1 MKHQCPSLKE
11 LLAFDAVARQGS
23 LTQAANVLCLSVSA
37 VSKQIAAL
45 ESFLGVALLCK
56 DGRGIQLT
64 TQGRVYWQKIAGS
77 LRAIETATYET
88 RASHGD
94 AGMITLASVPTFLT
108 RWLIPRLPEF
118 RRRHPQVTLSFSRHL
133 APAEDMP
140 ARVDAA
146 IRYGS
151 GNWQGVVTE
160 YIAGREFV
168 LIASDGLAGGRKG
181 LRRPEALPDRTLL
194 HHEEAANAWPQWAA
208 RHGVA
213 QARVAAG
220 PRFAQYSAIIQ
231 AARSGLG
238 IGLVPR
244 ILVEDELAGG
254 DLYSPCGAS
263 VVVDQGHYL
272 CVRPDRLDLPAFGVF
287 REWLLE
293 EGALSR
299 EATGSSARA

>member
-1 MKHQCPSLKE
+1 
-11 LLAFDAVARQGS
+11 
-23 LTQAANVLCLSVSA
+23 
-37 VSKQIAAL
+37 
-45 ESFLGVALLCK
+45 
-56 DGRGIQLT
+56 
-64 TQGRVYWQKIAGS
+64 
-77 LRAIETATYET
+77 
-88 RASHGD
+88 
-94 AGMITLASVPTFLT
+94 
-108 RWLIPRLPEF
+108 
-118 RRRHPQVTLSFSRHL
+118 
-133 APAEDMP
+133 MP

-160 YIAGREFV
+160 YIAD
-168 LIASDGLAGGRKG
+168 ASSCSSRRTVWPAAAR

-254 DLYSPCGAS
+254 DLYSPA
-263 VVVDQGHYL
+263 
-272 CVRPDRLDLPAFGVF
+272 
-287 REWLLE
+287 
-293 EGALSR
+293 
-299 EATGSSARA
+299 ARR

>member
-1 MKHQCPSLKE
+1 M
-11 LLAFDAVARQGS
+11 
-23 LTQAANVLCLSVSA
+23 
-37 VSKQIAAL
+37 
-45 ESFLGVALLCK
+45 
-56 DGRGIQLT
+56 
-64 TQGRVYWQKIAGS
+64 
-77 LRAIETATYET
+77 
-88 RASHGD
+88 
-94 AGMITLASVPTFLT
+94 
-108 RWLIPRLPEF
+108 
-118 RRRHPQVTLSFSRHL
+118 
-133 APAEDMP
+133 
-140 ARVDAA
+140 DAA

-168 LIASDGLAGGRKG
+168 LIASDGLAGGRR
-181 LRRPEALPDRTLL
+181 LRRPEALPDHTLL

-231 AARSGLG
+231 AARSGWASAWC
-238 IGLVPR
+238 R
-244 ILVEDELAGG
+244 ASWWRTNWLAVTCTA
-254 DLYSPCGAS
+254 CGAS

-293 EGALSR
+293 QGALSR
-299 EATGSSARA
+299 KPRDRRREPDHHARRSGPGPAGKQAGD

>member
-1 MKHQCPSLKE
+1 
-11 LLAFDAVARQGS
+11 
-23 LTQAANVLCLSVSA
+23 
-37 VSKQIAAL
+37 
-45 ESFLGVALLCK
+45 
-56 DGRGIQLT
+56 
-64 TQGRVYWQKIAGS
+64 
-77 LRAIETATYET
+77 
-88 RASHGD
+88 
-94 AGMITLASVPTFLT
+94 
-108 RWLIPRLPEF
+108 
-118 RRRHPQVTLSFSRHL
+118 
-133 APAEDMP
+133 MP

-168 LIASDGLAGGRKG
+168 LIASDGLAGGRR
-181 LRRPEALPDRTLL
+181 LRRRGAARSHLL

-231 AARSGLG
+231 AARSGWASAWC
-238 IGLVPR
+238 R
-244 ILVEDELAGG
+244 ASWWRTNWLAVTCTALRRVGSGG
-254 DLYSPCGAS
+254 P
-263 VVVDQGHYL
+263 GHYL

-293 EGALSR
+293 QGALSR

>member
-1 MKHQCPSLKE
+1 M
-11 LLAFDAVARQGS
+11 
-23 LTQAANVLCLSVSA
+23 
-37 VSKQIAAL
+37 
-45 ESFLGVALLCK
+45 
-56 DGRGIQLT
+56 
-64 TQGRVYWQKIAGS
+64 
-77 LRAIETATYET
+77 
-88 RASHGD
+88 
-94 AGMITLASVPTFLT
+94 
-108 RWLIPRLPEF
+108 
-118 RRRHPQVTLSFSRHL
+118 TLSFSRHL
-133 APAEDMP
+133 ASAEDMP

-168 LIASDGLAGGRKG
+168 LIASDGLAGGR
-181 LRRPEALPDRTLL
+181 RAAPAEALPDRTLL

-254 DLYSPCGAS
+254 DLYSPA
-263 VVVDQGHYL
+263 
-272 CVRPDRLDLPAFGVF
+272 
-287 REWLLE
+287 
-293 EGALSR
+293 
-299 EATGSSARA
+299 ARR